1 MIRDLGKKLDQDI
14 TKAQDTLKHARD
26 MEDKYYKLLH
36 ANDSSEP
43 QLIWNLE
50 FTVPNVAAWPKVY
63 TKNPSYIEKNRKEV
77 MPTLVENIAVAKAL
91 IPLIRAR
98 LLLTISP

>member
-1 MIRDLGKKLDQDI
+1 
-14 TKAQDTLKHARD
+14 

-36 ANDSSEP
+36 ANDSGEP

-50 FTVPNVAAWPKVY
+50 FTVPNAAARPKVY

-77 MPTLVENIAVAKAL
+77 MPTLVENIGVTKAL